1 MNQHIETIA
10 NGADLT
16 SSTGAGGFSR
26 VCPRNG
32 RAGHT
37 LLLLSATLI
46 TCVFFTASAN
56 AACKTSTGESLGPV
70 IPSTL
75 TGSGTQP
82 HEDDHSIVGVWHV
95 CFFDDT
101 GAVFDEGFDMWN
113 QGGTELLNDILP
125 PPLPPFSTGFFCEGV
140 YVRTGPQMFKLR
152 HPSWTV
158 DGTGALSGTAV
169 LLEEVTLA
177 NDGKSYS
184 GKFREIFYDLDGH
197 VVMGGDVSGTLQA
210 TRITPN

>member
-10 NGADLT
+10 RGADLT
-16 SSTGAGGFSR
+16 CSAPAESFSR
-26 VCPRNG
+26 VSQRNE

-37 LLLLSATLI
+37 LLLLSAALVA
-46 TCVFFTASAN
+46 CVFYSASAN
-56 AACKTSTGESLGPV
+56 AACKTSTGDSLGPV

-82 HEDDHSIVGVWHV
+82 DEDDRSVVGLWHV
-95 CFFDDT
+95 CFLDDT

-113 QGGTELLNDILP
+113 KGGTELLNDILP
-125 PPLPPFSTGFFCEGV
+125 PPLPPYSGGFYCEGV
-140 YVRTGPQMFKLR
+140 YERTGARTFKLR
-152 HPSWTV
+152 HPAWLS
-158 DGTGALSGTAV
+158 DGTGTLVGTAV
-169 LLEEVTLA
+169 LLEEVILA
-177 NDGKSYS
+177 KDGKSYS
-184 GKFREIFYDLDGH
+184 GKFREIIYDLDGH

>member
-16 SSTGAGGFSR
+16 SWTGTGGFSR
-26 VCPRNG
+26 VSQRNA

-46 TCVFFTASAN
+46 ACVFFTASAN

-95 CFFDDT
+95 CLFDDT

-113 QGGTELLNDILP
+113 KGGTELLNDTLP
-125 PPLPPFSTGFFCEGV
+125 PPLPPYSTGLFCEGV
-140 YVRTGPQMFKLR
+140 YEQTGARSFKLR
-152 HPSWTV
+152 HPAWLS

-169 LLEEVTLA
+169 LLEEVTVA
-177 NDGKSYS
+177 KDGKSYT
-184 GKFREIFYDLDGH
+184 GKFREIVYDLHGD
-197 VVMGGDVSGTLQA
+197 VVTGGDVSGTVEA
-210 TRITPN
+210 TRVTAN